1 VCDAQ
6 SGHEKTLT
14 GLLAALAGA
23 NLIYGPGMIESGM
36 TFDYGQ
42 IVMDNEF
49 AKMIKFAVGGIPV
62 NDATLCVD
70 LIREIGP
77 FKDYL
82 AHKNTFEHMRT
93 YPHPKIMDRRMRGN
107 WESDGALDMHAKAM
121 LTARKILAEHRPA
134 PLPEAVLAEIRS
146 LVAEAEK
153 ELGVG
158 PRKMAG
164 EG

>member
-1 VCDAQ
+1 M
-6 SGHEKTLT
+6 T

-62 NDATLCVD
+62 NDATLSVD
-70 LIREIGP
+70 LIREVGP

-82 AHKNTFEHMRT
+82 AHKNTFDHMRT

-107 WESDGALDMHAKAM
+107 WESDGGRDMHAKAM
-121 LTARKILAEHRPA
+121 LAARRILAEHTPD
-134 PLPEAVLAEIRS
+134 PLSEGIQAEIKT
-146 LVAEAEK
+146 LVQEAEAE
-153 ELGVG
+153 LGIQ
-158 PRKMAG
+158 KS
-164 EG
+164 

>member
-1 VCDAQ
+1 M
-6 SGHEKTLT
+6 T

-62 NDATLCVD
+62 NDATLSVD
-70 LIREIGP
+70 LIREVGP

-82 AHKNTFEHMRT
+82 AHRNTFEHMRA
-93 YPHPKIMDRRMRGN
+93 YPHPKLMDRRMRGN
-107 WESDGALDMHAKAM
+107 WESDGSLDLHARS
-121 LTARKILAEHRPA
+121 LETARRILREHRPD
-134 PLPEAVLAEIRS
+134 PLPDAVLADMRT
-146 LVAEAEK
+146 LVSEAEK
-153 ELGVG
+153 EAGVADG
-158 PRKMAG
+158 
-164 EG
+164 

>member
-1 VCDAQ
+1 M
-6 SGHEKTLT
+6 
-14 GLLAALAGA
+14 AALAGA

-62 NDATLCVD
+62 NDATLSVD

-82 AHKNTFEHMRT
+82 AHKNTFEHMRA
-93 YPHPKIMDRRMRGN
+93 YPHPEIMDRRMRSN
-107 WESDGALDMHAKAM
+107 WEGDGGLDMHAKAM
-121 LTARKILAEHRPA
+121 LTARKILAEHQPD
-134 PLPEAVLAEIRS
+134 PIPEGNLAEIRA

-153 ELGVG
+153 ELGVSG
-158 PRKMAG
+158 KKIVS

>member
-1 VCDAQ
+1 
-6 SGHEKTLT
+6 
-14 GLLAALAGA
+14 
-23 NLIYGPGMIESGM
+23 MIESGM

-62 NDATLCVD
+62 NDATLSVD
-70 LIREIGP
+70 LIREVGP

-82 AHKNTFEHMRT
+82 AHKNTFDHMRT

-107 WESDGALDMHAKAM
+107 WESDGGLDMHATAM
-121 LTARKILAEHRPA
+121 VAARKILAEHQPD
-134 PLPEAVLAEIRS
+134 PLPDGVQAEMRT
-146 LVAEAEK
+146 LVAEAER

-158 PRKMAG
+158 EKKKAG